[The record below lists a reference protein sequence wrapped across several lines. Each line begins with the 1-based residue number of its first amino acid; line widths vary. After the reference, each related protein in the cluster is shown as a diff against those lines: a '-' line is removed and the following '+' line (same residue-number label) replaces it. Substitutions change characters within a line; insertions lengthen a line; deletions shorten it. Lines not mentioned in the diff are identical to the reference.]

1 MGARTR
7 RVFRWQN
14 TKTRP
19 RWSRCRRVGLV
30 IQGQRKHGCRELCT
44 RKLLR
49 SQLCSYNVKVNRG
62 AAYSIRVGASIVFK
76 TFRVQIQLAN
86 AELGRT

>member
-7 RVFRWQN
+7 RVFRWQS
-14 TKTRP
+14 TKTLP
-19 RWSRCRRVGLV
+19 RWPRCQRGELV
-30 IQGQRKHGCRELCT
+30 IQGQRRYGCRELCT
-44 RKLLR
+44 WELLR
-49 SQLCSYNVKVNRG
+49 SQLCSYNIKVNRG
-62 AAYSIRVGASIVFK
+62 AAYRKRVGASIVFK